1 MVLSSF
7 AKINL
12 TLKVNYKSKNNLHE
26 IQSYFCLIDLA
37 DKIKIVK
44 IKENKDKISFKG
56 PFSKLVNKSNNTVL
70 NLLKLL
76 RDLKLIEDNYLITV
90 TKNIPVFG
98 GLGGGTGNAAC
109 IMKYLLKKKKINEG
123 LLEYIKGKI
132 GSDLKIFFHKQGF
145 LKSLSSIIN
154 FKNKHKLFFVLI
166 NPNVKCSTK
175 KVYSKV
181 KKYSK
186 KKIMAKNKI
195 GTKSKFLS
203 HISKSENDLQLI
215 VEKKYPIIRELLTN
229 IRKEKGCCFSRMTGS
244 GSVCYGLFND
254 KISAKKALNNLKMK
268 YPKFW
273 LSFAKTV

>member
-56 PFSKLVNKSNNTVL
+56 PFSKLVNKSDNTVL

-109 IMKYLLKKKKINEG
+109 IMKYLLKKKKSTRVCLNIS
-123 LLEYIKGKI
+123 KGKLAQI
-132 GSDLKIFFHKQGF
+132 
-145 LKSLSSIIN
+145 
-154 FKNKHKLFFVLI
+154 
-166 NPNVKCSTK
+166 
-175 KVYSKV
+175 
-181 KKYSK
+181 
-186 KKIMAKNKI
+186 
-195 GTKSKFLS
+195 
-203 HISKSENDLQLI
+203 
-215 VEKKYPIIRELLTN
+215 
-229 IRKEKGCCFSRMTGS
+229 
-244 GSVCYGLFND
+244 
-254 KISAKKALNNLKMK
+254 
-268 YPKFW
+268 
-273 LSFAKTV
+273 